1 MRKRIAL
8 LLLCLVPLVL
18 FGGRTYSANFLAAAV
33 DCGTSTTLVNGTGF
47 NSVPI
52 SIPRDKDLVL
62 MTVTFTRTTGSTAK
76 VYFEFQGSN
85 DGGTT
90 WTTAYLQRIEVATN
104 ETAVSS
110 VVRYAEWVPAV
121 GVSHFRL
128 SKVQNLDAGVALT
141 ACNVT
146 LSF

>member
-1 MRKRIAL
+1 MKKRIAL
-8 LLLCLVPLVL
+8 LLLVLVPLLL
-18 FGGRTYSANFLAAAV
+18 FGGRTYSGNFLAAAV
-33 DCGTSTTLVNGTGF
+33 DCGTSTTLVNGTHF
-47 NSVPI
+47 TSVPI

-62 MTVTFTRTTGSTAK
+62 MTVTFTRTTGSAAK

-90 WTTAYLQRIEVATN
+90 WTTAYIQRIEVATN
-104 ETAVSS
+104 ETAVSN

-128 SKVQNLDAGVALT
+128 STIQNVDAGVALT